1 MLKQKIDKHGQA
13 YLWSCC
19 STTFKPE
26 LPHHSNRKSLSA
38 VLTLFRFFHKYV
50 SLQKLKIGKYLEKEV
65 ERLLYFM
72 KRMEMRGQEKNSMEA
87 EEQRKKMVSLTDGKI

>member
-1 MLKQKIDKHGQA
+1 M
-13 YLWSCC
+13 
-19 STTFKPE
+19 
-26 LPHHSNRKSLSA
+26 SA
-38 VLTLFRFFHKYV
+38 VLTLFGFFHKYV

>member
-1 MLKQKIDKHGQA
+1 
-13 YLWSCC
+13 
-19 STTFKPE
+19 
-26 LPHHSNRKSLSA
+26 
-38 VLTLFRFFHKYV
+38 
-50 SLQKLKIGKYLEKEV
+50 LQKLKIGKYLEKEV